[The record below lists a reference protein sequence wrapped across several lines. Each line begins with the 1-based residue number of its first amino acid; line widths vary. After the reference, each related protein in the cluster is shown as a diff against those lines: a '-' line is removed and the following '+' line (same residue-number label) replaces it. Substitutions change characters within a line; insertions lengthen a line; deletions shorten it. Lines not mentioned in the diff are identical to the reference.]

1 MRYKSAIRTENGR
14 LPALRP
20 AIIPDRN
27 RTMKLPARLFAST
40 LLASAVVAL
49 PAVAGDG
56 FRSAL
61 PVVDLS
67 AEASLP
73 AANDLFVASLYLE
86 RDGRDP
92 AALADEV
99 NREIAAALATARERK
114 SVKVQSDGTQTWPIH
129 GTEDRR
135 IEGWRM
141 RSTIRLESRDAGA
154 MSELVGVLQSRL
166 AVGQIGMQPA
176 PETRCAVADEAMVAA
191 IRNFEARAGVIAGAL
206 GKRYRLRQLSM
217 SEAGGVPVY
226 ARMRSAPA
234 MMAEASP
241 APIEAGETLVNV
253 SVSGSIEL
261 ID

>member
-1 MRYKSAIRTENGR
+1 
-14 LPALRP
+14 
-20 AIIPDRN
+20 
-27 RTMKLPARLFAST
+27 MKLPARLFASS
-40 LLASAVVAL
+40 LLCSVLVAP
-49 PAVAGDG
+49 PAVAGEG
-56 FRSAL
+56 FRSEL

-67 AEASLP
+67 AEASLA
-73 AANDLFVASLYLE
+73 AANDLFVASLYVE

-114 SVKVQSDGTQTWPIH
+114 EVKVQSDGTQTWPIH
-129 GTEDRR
+129 GKEGRR

-141 RSTIRLESRDAGA
+141 RSAIRLESRDAGA
-154 MSELVGVLQSRL
+154 LSALIGALQSRL
-166 AVGQIGMQPA
+166 ALAHIGMQPA
-176 PETRCAVADEAMVAA
+176 PETRRKIADEAMVAA
-191 IRNFEARAGVIAGAL
+191 IRNFEERAGVIAGAL
-206 GKRYRLRQLSM
+206 GKRYRMRQLSV
-217 SEAGGVPVY
+217 SEAGGAPVY

>member
-1 MRYKSAIRTENGR
+1 MRYNRLTRT
-14 LPALRP
+14 
-20 AIIPDRN
+20 DRT
-27 RTMKLPARLFAST
+27 RTMKLPARLFAPA
-40 LLASAVVAL
+40 LLACALFAL
-49 PAVAGDG
+49 PAMAAEG
-56 FRSAL
+56 FRSER

-67 AEASLP
+67 ADASLP

-86 RDGRDP
+86 RDGREP
-92 AALADEV
+92 AALAEAV

-114 SVKVQSDGTQTWPIH
+114 DVKVQSDGTHTWPIH
-129 GTEDRR
+129 GKDGRQ

-141 RSTIRLESRDAGA
+141 RSAIRLESRDAGA
-154 MSELVGVLQSRL
+154 MSALIGTLQSRL
-166 AVGQIGMQPA
+166 AVAQIGMQPA
-176 PETRCAVADEAMVAA
+176 PETRRKVADEAVVAA
-191 IRNFEARAGVIAGAL
+191 IRNFAQRAAVIASAL
-206 GKRYRLRQLSM
+206 GKRSRLRELSV
-217 SEAGGVPVY
+217 SEAGGAPVH